1 MPIKTSRNSP
11 LQLAEILLGK
21 EEGRL
26 GLTLCPG
33 KKDPAYQWDR
43 DLRTDVKAIR
53 AWGASTVV
61 TLIEHHEFQLLAI
74 ETLEQEVRSHGMDW
88 WHLPIRD
95 VDVPDAL
102 FEEAWEAAGTELH
115 GRLDAGD
122 RILIHCRGG
131 LGRTGLVAGRIL
143 VERGCDPR
151 TAIHRV
157 RVVRPHAIETAAQ
170 DRYVLAGKE
179 MSIRTPDA
187 PVAGSDRVRP
197 LEGRTLMTEPQ
208 P

>member
-1 MPIKTSRNSP
+1 MPIKTSRTSP
-11 LQLAEILLGK
+11 LQIAEILLGK

-88 WHLPIRD
+88 WRVAYWSSGGVTRARPSTVFGRCGRMRSKQPHRSAMSWRGRPEPSTHRRGPHHAPSGRKD
-95 VDVPDAL
+95 VK
-102 FEEAWEAAGTELH
+102 
-115 GRLDAGD
+115 
-122 RILIHCRGG
+122 
-131 LGRTGLVAGRIL
+131 
-143 VERGCDPR
+143 
-151 TAIHRV
+151 V
-157 RVVRPHAIETAAQ
+157 RR
-170 DRYVLAGKE
+170 
-179 MSIRTPDA
+179 
-187 PVAGSDRVRP
+187 
-197 LEGRTLMTEPQ
+197 
-208 P
+208 